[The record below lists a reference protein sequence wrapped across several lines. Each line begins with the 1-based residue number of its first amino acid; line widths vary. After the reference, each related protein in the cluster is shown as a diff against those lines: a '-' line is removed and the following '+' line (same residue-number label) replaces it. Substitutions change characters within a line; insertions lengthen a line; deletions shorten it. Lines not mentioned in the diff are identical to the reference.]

1 VSSGGGGRPSPQPS
15 PHWGEGVGDPS
26 PLGTQ
31 DSGLRTRR
39 LFHGWKVVFA
49 AICANFAYAEQ
60 YNSSYGIF
68 VQAVG
73 ADTGWSRSVLSG
85 VQTIGRLPEVILPVL
100 LGPVVDRHGARWLVG
115 LGGLVVGGAFMTL
128 ALIQEV
134 WQLYLIRGFI
144 TAAGSVGLGTFLGTT
159 ISNWF
164 VAKRGR
170 ALGFLSMGNA
180 AANGLVPLLAAWL
193 VEQWG
198 WRVAWFWLGALIMLL
213 AVPAV
218 IFFRRRPEDV
228 GLHPDGVEPSATES
242 RSGAAGDQRR
252 RTELLAADV
261 VWTRGQILRQ
271 PTFWFVSLAF
281 GISYFALSATNL
293 HLIPYLNDM
302 GYALTLAAAAIGLR
316 AAVGFFGSPG
326 WGFALERLP
335 LRYLVALPF
344 IFQALAMLPFLLS
357 PTAAGLVVAM
367 VLYGVGYAGTIVMA
381 EFVWAYYF
389 GRLSLGAVRSVY
401 LPINQFLG
409 AVGPL
414 VAALMF
420 DYFHTYN
427 QVWVLLVIGF
437 TLAAVLV
444 QLARRPNER

>member
-1 VSSGGGGRPSPQPS
+1 V
-15 PHWGEGVGDPS
+15 
-26 PLGTQ
+26 L
-31 DSGLRTRR
+31 
-39 LFHGWKVVFA
+39 A

-68 VQAVG
+68 VRAVG
-73 ADTGWSRSVLSG
+73 NDMGWSRSVMSG
-85 VQTIGRLPEVILPVL
+85 VQTIGRLPEVFLPVL

-115 LGGLVVGGAFMTL
+115 AGGLVVGGAFMTL

-144 TAAGSVGLGTFLGTT
+144 TAAGSVGLGTFLGITV
-159 ISNWF
+159 SNWF

-180 AANGLVPLLAAWL
+180 AANGVMPLLAAWL

-198 WRVAWFWLGALIMLL
+198 WRVAWFWLGVLVMLL
-213 AVPAV
+213 VVPAM
-218 IFFRRRPEDV
+218 ICFRRRPEDV
-228 GLHPDGVEPSATES
+228 GLHPDGVDPGADEQQPRSARE
-242 RSGAAGDQRR
+242 QRQR
-252 RTELLAADV
+252 AELLAADV

-271 PTFWFVSLAF
+271 PTFWFVSFAF

-293 HLIPYLNDM
+293 HLIPFLNDL
-302 GYALTLAAAAIGLR
+302 GYALTIAAAAIGLR
-316 AAVGFFGSPG
+316 AMIGFVGSPG
-326 WGFALERLP
+326 WGFALERIS
-335 LRYLVALPF
+335 LRYLVAVPF
-344 IFQALAMLPFLLS
+344 IFQALAMLPFLLL
-357 PTAAGLVVAM
+357 PTTEGLILAM
-367 VLYGVGYAGTIVMA
+367 VLYGIGYAGTIVMA

-420 DYFHTYN
+420 DHFHTYD
-427 QVWVLLVIGF
+427 QVWVLLIVGF
-437 TLAAVLV
+437 AMAAVLV
-444 QLARRPNER
+444 QLARRPAAVTPNAVSQVGI

>member
-1 VSSGGGGRPSPQPS
+1 
-15 PHWGEGVGDPS
+15 
-26 PLGTQ
+26 
-31 DSGLRTRR
+31 
-39 LFHGWKVVFA
+39 
-49 AICANFAYAEQ
+49 
-60 YNSSYGIF
+60 
-68 VQAVG
+68 
-73 ADTGWSRSVLSG
+73 
-85 VQTIGRLPEVILPVL
+85 
-100 LGPVVDRHGARWLVG
+100 
-115 LGGLVVGGAFMTL
+115 
-128 ALIQEV
+128 
-134 WQLYLIRGFI
+134 
-144 TAAGSVGLGTFLGTT
+144 
-159 ISNWF
+159 
-164 VAKRGR
+164 
-170 ALGFLSMGNA
+170 
-180 AANGLVPLLAAWL
+180 
-193 VEQWG
+193 
-198 WRVAWFWLGALIMLL
+198 
-213 AVPAV
+213 
-218 IFFRRRPEDV
+218 
-228 GLHPDGVEPSATES
+228 
-242 RSGAAGDQRR
+242 
-252 RTELLAADV
+252 

-293 HLIPYLNDM
+293 HLIPYLNDL

-344 IFQALAMLPFLLS
+344 IFQALAMLPFLLF
-357 PTAAGLVVAM
+357 PTAGGLVLAM
-367 VLYGVGYAGTIVMA
+367 MLYGVGYAGTIVMA

-427 QVWVLLVIGF
+427 QVWILLVIGF

-444 QLARRPNER
+444 QLARRPVSNAVASVPS